1 MNQHI
6 NTFFSL
12 LSAGLWERPVKVSSE
27 SGAPGSALTKREL
40 KALFALSEQQSVTG
54 LVTAGLERVEGATLD
69 KAAVM
74 AFMTSVIPLEA
85 RNAGMDDFIAKL
97 VRQLREEGI
106 EVVLVKGQ
114 GIARCYE
121 RPSWRMSGD
130 VDFLLD
136 AENYEKAKA
145 FLKPRASSVDEE
157 DEQAMH
163 LGMHLGTWIVELHGH
178 LHANITKRTDGVIER
193 LERET
198 TLQGA
203 TRVWKNGDADIL
215 LPSPDND
222 VIFVFTHIL
231 QHFFRGGI
239 GLRQICDWCRLLWTY
254 QETIDRN
261 LLESRLKEMDLM
273 SEWKAFAALAVDY
286 LGMPIEAMPLYDR
299 SRRWARK
306 GYLILRFVLDVGNFG
321 HNRDASFYQKYPYV
335 IYKAISLGRHI
346 GDFFRHFAIFPLDS
360 LRVFCG
366 TLTGG
371 VEAVAKG
378 K

>member
-1 MNQHI
+1 MYLAECLDADSRGKGTGMFQ
-6 NTFFSL
+6 L
-12 LSAGLWERPVKVSSE
+12 LLTIGL
-27 SGAPGSALTKREL
+27 A
-40 KALFALSEQQSVTG
+40 FAAVIGLVVTG
-54 LVTAGLERVEGATLD
+54 WVGDSD
-69 KAAVM
+69 K
-74 AFMTSVIPLEA
+74 I
-85 RNAGMDDFIAKL
+85 
-97 VRQLREEGI
+97 
-106 EVVLVKGQ
+106 
-114 GIARCYE
+114 
-121 RPSWRMSGD
+121 
-130 VDFLLD
+130 
-136 AENYEKAKA
+136 
-145 FLKPRASSVDEE
+145 LKPF
-157 DEQAMH
+157 
-163 LGMHLGTWIVELHGH
+163 
-178 LHANITKRTDGVIER
+178 IER